1 MLIKPLMKSVC
12 VLGVLVLCGLQSCG
26 YSRIEA
32 KQLSA
37 ATESIESISAVNLI
51 SSPIQTGEFTNPK
64 LREISG
70 IASSQRVNDLFWA
83 VNDSGNGPHIFA
95 VNSNGTTLG
104 EWEVDAKNYDWED
117 MSSVLVGG
125 EPYLL
130 VADIGDNRRSRQF
143 YRVDIFEEPHIND
156 KKKLLKPIATIR
168 WVYPD
173 QSHNAEAMTTDGE
186 WIYIMTKA
194 SAVKADHSTNGVY
207 RVPFALSPKD
217 LYEAEYL
224 GDMPKKSMAFNYE
237 KDQEVKRAR
246 LFKPTALE
254 IDNSSSSAY
263 ILTYGHVIKI
273 EKQAQQDW
281 GEALLTGGYL
291 IHSHRL
297 QQAEALTVDR
307 HGVVRITSEQQ
318 PAPFWSI
325 PNSF

>member
-83 VNDSGNGPHIFA
+83 VNDSGNGPHIYA

-125 EPYLL
+125 ESYLL

-143 YRVDIFEEPHIND
+143 YRVDIFKEPEL
-156 KKKLLKPIATIR
+156 KKTTKPNKTLKPIATIR
-168 WVYPD
+168 WTYPD
-173 QSHNAEAMTTDGE
+173 HSHNAEAMTTDGK
-186 WIYIMTKA
+186 WLYIMTKG
-194 SAVKADHSTNGVY
+194 SSVKAEHAIFVSGCWCIWKKENM
-207 RVPFALSPKD
+207 VP
-217 LYEAEYL
+217 
-224 GDMPKKSMAFNYE
+224 G
-237 KDQEVKRAR
+237 
-246 LFKPTALE
+246 
-254 IDNSSSSAY
+254 
-263 ILTYGHVIKI
+263 
-273 EKQAQQDW
+273 
-281 GEALLTGGYL
+281 
-291 IHSHRL
+291 
-297 QQAEALTVDR
+297 
-307 HGVVRITSEQQ
+307 
-318 PAPFWSI
+318 
-325 PNSF
+325 